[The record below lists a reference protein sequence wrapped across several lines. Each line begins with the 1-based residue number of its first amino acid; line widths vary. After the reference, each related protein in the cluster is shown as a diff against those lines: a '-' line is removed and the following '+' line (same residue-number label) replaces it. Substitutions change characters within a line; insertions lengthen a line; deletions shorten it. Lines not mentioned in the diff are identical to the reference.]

1 MNRRSFL
8 QNLGLV
14 SGTAATTYWV
24 TKWENRPKPAPPIQL
39 RGIYVQMGTSVT
51 AGLHGPGANMTP
63 ITVGSRLNLAPVNV
77 GFDGACTGT
86 LNLPGLD
93 EFSLSWLVEAII
105 SDDWSPQERALA
117 AHDPIVATTLA
128 KLREVDFNIVTHLGL
143 EYGPNDFTLGMP
155 IGVST
160 DSTKETFKGS
170 LNYAIKRLMTSF
182 PQLRL
187 FLIAPSWRLNFE
199 EKDSDTHPSA
209 KGIFLREYV
218 DAMIEMAALNHVPCL
233 DMWRTLGLN
242 INNYKKLT
250 YDGTHPNED
259 GAIRRGESIA
269 GFINSVFP

>member
-1 MNRRSFL
+1 MDRRSLL

-14 SGTAATTYWV
+14 CMTAATTYGV
-24 TKWENRPKPAPPIQL
+24 TKWANRPKPAPPVQP
-39 RGIYVQMGTSVT
+39 RGIYVQMGTSIT

-77 GFDGACTGT
+77 GFDGTCAGP
-86 LNLPGLD
+86 LYRPGMD
-93 EFSLSWLVEAII
+93 EFSLSGLVDAIT
-105 SDDWSPQERALA
+105 SGDWTLQEKALA
-117 AHDPIVATTLA
+117 DRDPIDRTTLA
-128 KLREVDFNIVTHLGL
+128 KLKDVRFNVVTHLGL
-143 EYGPNDFTLGMP
+143 EYGSNDFTLGMP
-155 IGVST
+155 IGLAT
-160 DSTKETFKGS
+160 DDTIETFKGC
-170 LNYAIKRLMTSF
+170 LNYAIKKLLTSF